1 MPHLTG
7 PGEDPI
13 APSAQRS
20 ATTTRHAPQR
30 RRGRHSD
37 TYGLTAMTSVL
48 FLFFAAAAAPSP
60 LLPLLLK
67 EWGFQPWLLTFAFA
81 VYALAILVAL
91 LVVGRLS
98 DHIGR
103 RPVILAATTLELAS
117 MIIFLVSENIWVF
130 VIARTLQGLATGAAT
145 GAISAAIADFAG
157 EHRARLT
164 ATLGS
169 VGPLAGLA
177 AGAVFAGTIAEFQ
190 PDPKPVI
197 FAVLAVLFA
206 IGLAGIAAVRES
218 SSKRPGAARSLTPRV
233 AVPRAARR
241 AFWKAIPI
249 AVAVWM
255 AGGFYLSVVGETARD
270 LLAIT
275 DELDTSLLIAGLSA
289 TGAVTVII
297 SQRLRA
303 RTGATIGVLLIA
315 LGMLSG
321 ILAIQNGSVV
331 LLIIGTVVSGA
342 GFGMAFA
349 GAVGLVIPHARAHER
364 GELFS
369 AIYVVNYLAFGI
381 PAIGAGLFIT
391 PLGLSAAVLLYA
403 AAVVAVAV
411 IGVAVQAL
419 PNRDARRTQRHEPP
433 SPVISPEKRP
443 AP

>member
-1 MPHLTG
+1 MPHLTD
-7 PGEDPI
+7 PGEDSTASSPHR
-13 APSAQRS
+13 AD
-20 ATTTRHAPQR
+20 TTSRRPHR

-37 TYGLTAMTSVL
+37 TYGLTAMTIVL

-60 LLPLLLK
+60 LLPLLLN
-67 EWGFQPWLLTFAFA
+67 EWGFEPWLLTFAFA

-91 LVVGRLS
+91 LIVGRLS

-103 RPVILAATTLELAS
+103 RPVILAATAVELAS
-117 MIIFLVSENIWVF
+117 MVIFLISENIWVF
-130 VIARTLQGLATGAAT
+130 IIARTLQGFATGAAT

-157 EHRARLT
+157 ERRARLT

-177 AGAVFAGTIAEFQ
+177 TGAIFAGAVAEFQ
-190 PDPKPVI
+190 DDPKPVI

-206 IGLAGIAAVRES
+206 LGLAGIAAVRES
-218 SSKRPGAARSLTPRV
+218 SSKRPGAAPSLVPRV
-233 AVPRAARR
+233 AVPPAARR
-241 AFWKAIPI
+241 SFAKAIPI

-270 LLAIT
+270 LLEIS
-275 DELDTSLLIAGLSA
+275 DEFATSLLIAGLSA
-289 TGAVTVII
+289 TGAITVVI

-315 LGMLSG
+315 LGLLSD
-321 ILAIQNGSVV
+321 ILAIHTGSVP
-331 LLIIGTVVSGA
+331 LLIVGTVVSGA

-369 AIYVVNYLAFGI
+369 AIYVVNYLAFGV
-381 PAIGAGLFIT
+381 PAIAAGLLIA

-403 AAVVAVAV
+403 ALAVAVAV
-411 IGVAVQAL
+411 IGVA
-419 PNRDARRTQRHEPP
+419 
-433 SPVISPEKRP
+433 
-443 AP
+443 

>member
-1 MPHLTG
+1 M
-7 PGEDPI
+7 
-13 APSAQRS
+13 
-20 ATTTRHAPQR
+20 
-30 RRGRHSD
+30 
-37 TYGLTAMTSVL
+37 

-60 LLPLLLK
+60 LLPLLLN
-67 EWGFQPWLLTFAFA
+67 EWGFEPWLLTFAFA

-91 LVVGRLS
+91 LIVGRLS

-103 RPVILAATTLELAS
+103 RPVILAATAIELAS
-117 MIIFLVSENIWVF
+117 MIIFLISENIWVF
-130 VIARTLQGLATGAAT
+130 IIARTLQGFATGAAT

-157 EHRARLT
+157 ERRARLT

-177 AGAVFAGTIAEFQ
+177 TGAIFAGAVAEFQ
-190 PDPKPVI
+190 TDPKPVI
-197 FAVLAVLFA
+197 FAILAVLFA
-206 IGLAGIAAVRES
+206 LGLAGIAAVRES
-218 SSKRPGAARSLTPRV
+218 SSKRPGAARSLVPRV
-233 AVPRAARR
+233 AVPPAARR
-241 AFWKAIPI
+241 SFAKAIPI

-270 LLAIT
+270 LLEIS
-275 DELDTSLLIAGLSA
+275 DEFATSLLIAGLSA
-289 TGAVTVII
+289 TGAITVVI

-315 LGMLSG
+315 LGLLSD
-321 ILAIQNGSVV
+321 ILAIHTGSVP
-331 LLIIGTVVSGA
+331 LLIVGTVVSGA

-369 AIYVVNYLAFGI
+369 AIYVVNYLAFGV
-381 PAIGAGLFIT
+381 PAIAAGLLIA

-403 AAVVAVAV
+403 ALAVAVAV

-419 PNRDARRTQRHEPP
+419 PSRETRRTPRHKPAP
-433 SPVISPEKRP
+433 AISPEKRP
-443 AP
+443 EP

>member
-1 MPHLTG
+1 MVNLTER
-7 PGEDPI
+7 GEDSITPG
-13 APSAQRS
+13 QRPATAS
-20 ATTTRHAPQR
+20 PARHRGTRSDLYGLATTT
-30 RRGRHSD
+30 
-37 TYGLTAMTSVL
+37 TIL

-67 EWGFQPWLLTFAFA
+67 QWQFQPWLLTFAFA
-81 VYALAILVAL
+81 VYALAILLAL

-103 RPVILAATTLELAS
+103 RPVILMATALELAS
-117 MIIFLVSENIWVF
+117 MILFLVADNIWLF

-157 EHRARLT
+157 ERRARLT

-177 AGAVFAGTIAEFQ
+177 AGAVFAGAIAEYRA
-190 PDPKPVI
+190 DPKPVI

-206 IGLAGIAAVRES
+206 IGLAGVAVVRES
-218 SSKRPGAARSLTPRV
+218 SSQRPGAAGSLVPRV
-233 AVPRAARR
+233 AVPHAARR
-241 AFWKAIPI
+241 AFWKAVPI
-249 AVAVWM
+249 AAAVWM
-255 AGGFYLSVVGETARD
+255 AGGFYLSVIGETARD

-275 DELDTSLLIAGLSA
+275 DEFDTSLLIAGLSG
-289 TGAVTVII
+289 TGAITVVI

-321 ILAIQNGSVV
+321 IVAIQAGSAV
-331 LLIIGTVVSGA
+331 LLILGTVISGA

-369 AIYVVNYLAFGI
+369 AIYVVNYLAFGL
-381 PAIGAGLFIT
+381 PAIAAGLLIA

-403 AAVVAVAV
+403 VLVVAVAV
-411 IGVAVQAL
+411 IGVVVQAL
-419 PNRDARRTQRHEPP
+419 PPRKTRRPLRRVP
-433 SPVISPEKRP
+433 
-443 AP
+443 

>member
-1 MPHLTG
+1 M
-7 PGEDPI
+7 
-13 APSAQRS
+13 
-20 ATTTRHAPQR
+20 
-30 RRGRHSD
+30 RHSD
-37 TYGLTAMTSVL
+37 TYGLTAMTIVL

-67 EWGFQPWLLTFAFA
+67 EWGFEPWLLTFAFA

-91 LVVGRLS
+91 LIVGRLS

-103 RPVILAATTLELAS
+103 RRVIVAATAVELAS
-117 MIIFLVSENIWVF
+117 MILFLVSENIWVF
-130 VIARTLQGLATGAAT
+130 IIARTLQGFATGAAT

-157 EHRARLT
+157 ERRARLT

-177 AGAVFAGTIAEFQ
+177 TGAIFAGAVAEFQ
-190 PDPKPVI
+190 ADPKPVI

-206 IGLAGIAAVRES
+206 VGLAGIAAVRES
-218 SSKRPGAARSLTPRV
+218 SSKRPGAARSLVPRV
-233 AVPRAARR
+233 AVPPAARR
-241 AFWKAIPI
+241 SFAKAIPI

-270 LLAIT
+270 LLAIS
-275 DELDTSLLIAGLSA
+275 DEFATSLLIAGLSA
-289 TGAVTVII
+289 TGAITVVI

-303 RTGATIGVLLIA
+303 RTGATVGVLLIA
-315 LGMLSG
+315 LGLLSD
-321 ILAIQNGSVV
+321 ILAIHTGSVP

-369 AIYVVNYLAFGI
+369 AIYVVNYLAFGV
-381 PAIGAGLFIT
+381 PAIAAGLLIA

-403 AAVVAVAV
+403 ALAVAVAV

-419 PNRDARRTQRHEPP
+419 PSRETRRTPRHQPA
-433 SPVISPEKRP
+433 PVISPEKRP
-443 AP
+443 EP

>member
-1 MPHLTG
+1 M
-7 PGEDPI
+7 
-13 APSAQRS
+13 
-20 ATTTRHAPQR
+20 
-30 RRGRHSD
+30 
-37 TYGLTAMTSVL
+37 L

-60 LLPLLLK
+60 LLPLLLN
-67 EWGFQPWLLTFAFA
+67 EWGFEPWLLTFAFA

-91 LVVGRLS
+91 LIVGRLS

-103 RPVILAATTLELAS
+103 RPVILAATAIELAS
-117 MIIFLVSENIWVF
+117 MIIFLISENIWVF
-130 VIARTLQGLATGAAT
+130 IIARTLQGFATGAAT

-157 EHRARLT
+157 ERRARLT

-177 AGAVFAGTIAEFQ
+177 TGAIFAGAVAEFQ
-190 PDPKPVI
+190 TDPKPVI
-197 FAVLAVLFA
+197 FAILAVLFA
-206 IGLAGIAAVRES
+206 LGLAGIAAVRES
-218 SSKRPGAARSLTPRV
+218 SSKRPGAARSLVPRV
-233 AVPRAARR
+233 AVPPAARR
-241 AFWKAIPI
+241 SFAKAIPI

-270 LLAIT
+270 LLEIS
-275 DELDTSLLIAGLSA
+275 DEFATSLLIAGLSA
-289 TGAVTVII
+289 TGAITVVI

-315 LGMLSG
+315 LGLLSD
-321 ILAIQNGSVV
+321 ILAIHTGSVP
-331 LLIIGTVVSGA
+331 LLIVGTVVSGA

-369 AIYVVNYLAFGI
+369 AIYVVNYLAFGV
-381 PAIGAGLFIT
+381 PAIAAGLLIA

-403 AAVVAVAV
+403 ALAVAVAV

-419 PNRDARRTQRHEPP
+419 PSRETRRTPRHKPAP
-433 SPVISPEKRP
+433 AISPEKRP
-443 AP
+443 EP

>member
-1 MPHLTG
+1 MANLTNR
-7 PGEDPI
+7 GEDSTAVPRRHFK
-13 APSAQRS
+13 SGHRRTGTRS
-20 ATTTRHAPQR
+20 DAFGLATTTI
-30 RRGRHSD
+30 
-37 TYGLTAMTSVL
+37 VL

-67 EWGFQPWLLTFAFA
+67 QWQFESWLLTFAFA

-103 RPVILAATTLELAS
+103 RPVILGATALELAS
-117 MIIFLVSENIWVF
+117 MILFLAADNIWVF
-130 VIARTLQGLATGAAT
+130 VVARTLQGLATGAAT

-157 EHRARLT
+157 ERRARLT

-177 AGAVFAGTIAEFQ
+177 SGAVFAGAIAECLTN
-190 PDPKPVI
+190 PKPLI
-197 FAVLAVLFA
+197 FAVLAVLLA
-206 IGLAGIAAVRES
+206 LGLVGIAAVRES
-218 SSKRPGAARSLTPRV
+218 SSKRPGAARSLRPRV
-233 AVPRAARR
+233 AVPSAARR
-241 AFWKAIPI
+241 AFWKAVPI
-249 AVAVWM
+249 AAAVWM

-270 LLAIT
+270 LLRIS
-275 DELDTSLLIAGLSA
+275 DEFDTSLLIAGLSA
-289 TGAVTVII
+289 TGAIIVVI

-321 ILAIQNGSVV
+321 ILAIHTSSTPI
-331 LLIIGTVVSGA
+331 LIAGTVVSGS

-369 AIYVVNYLAFGI
+369 AIYVVNYLAFGV
-381 PAIGAGLFIT
+381 PAIAAGLLIA

-403 AAVVAVAV
+403 ATVVAIAV

-419 PNRDARRTQRHEPP
+419 PTRETHRTHR
-433 SPVISPEKRP
+433 
-443 AP
+443 